1 MVTQKTCRSLITYL
15 FACIVAVFL
24 TGCSSGS
31 DGQTIA
37 PSPLAANYNE
47 LTAIPGPM
55 AAVRVGEVATLDG
68 STSSV
73 TSTEP
78 LSYSWS
84 FSYKPAASSAVLQGA
99 MTATPSFTA
108 DVRGV
113 YMLELMA
120 LALRDLAAVVIPR

>member
-15 FACIVAVFL
+15 FACIVAVFIA
-24 TGCSSGS
+24 GCSSGS

-47 LTAIPGPM
+47 LTAIPGPI

-68 STSSV
+68 STSAI

-84 FSYKPAASSAVLQGA
+84 FSNKPAASSAV
-99 MTATPSFTA
+99 
-108 DVRGV
+108 
-113 YMLELMA
+113 
-120 LALRDLAAVVIPR
+120 